1 MELLTAALREQLPAL
16 RAQEQIVDPIV
27 HVKFFTPD
35 SNWTWFVTEGSSEG
49 EDFVFFGYV
58 YGMEEEWGY
67 FSLNELA
74 ATRGPKGLEIE
85 RDLHFEPGPWTEVT
99 SRYIRERGMISIS

>member
-1 MELLTAALREQLPAL
+1 MMELLTAQLREQLPPL
-16 RAQEQIVDPIV
+16 RAQEKVLDPIV

-58 YGMEEEWGY
+58 YGLEEEWGY
-67 FSLNELA
+67 FTLNELTGA
-74 ATRGPKGLEIE
+74 RGPKGLEIE
-85 RDLHFEPGPWTEVT
+85 RDLQFEPGPWTEVT
-99 SRYIRERGMISIS
+99 SRHVRNHAIK